1 MEEQK
6 ICHIWRGGK
15 GESKPVSAAAEQE
28 HVQAPLFIITKIFGN
43 KSLGILP
50 RYSPP
55 VTSEVTGDKGHLW
68 QTAKTRCLIKP
79 GTQVL

>member
-50 RYSPP
+50 RYSPS
-55 VTSEVTGDKGHLW
+55 VTSEVTGG
-68 QTAKTRCLIKP
+68 
-79 GTQVL
+79 